1 MTGGVIVPFA
11 PAGKP
16 DPDKVR
22 AFYIPKGMGIS
33 CKPARMALG
42 SEYTG

>member
-1 MTGGVIVPFA
+1 MTAGVIVPFA
-11 PAGKP
+11 PGRQTG
-16 DPDKVR
+16 PDKVR

-33 CKPARMALG
+33 CKPGCMALG